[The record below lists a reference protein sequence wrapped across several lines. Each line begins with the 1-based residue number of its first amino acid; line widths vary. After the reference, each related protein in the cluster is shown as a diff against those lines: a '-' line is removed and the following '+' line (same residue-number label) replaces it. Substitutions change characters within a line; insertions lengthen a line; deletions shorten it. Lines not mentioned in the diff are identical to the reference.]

1 MKHFRTFHS
10 IALAGAAVLTL
21 SAGTALAE
29 FPERNIE
36 NVFPWGPGS
45 AMAAT
50 QIISEAMGDELGVNI
65 AVVSTPGAAGVKAFQ
80 TALDKPADGY
90 TIIDGWVAP
99 LVLQPMIGNGDWT
112 YEDFTPLWS
121 ATATPFAL
129 VTRKD
134 EDRWTDFPSFI
145 QYMKDHPGELRYS
158 SGSIGNIPHMVL
170 AKVLQ
175 ANDVY
180 ARNVPYPQDG
190 DAFKDLRGGLLDFSF
205 NDVTT
210 FQSNKDAF
218 QALAVLNDRD
228 DVSELFDG
236 APLVKSFGVDMDLDG
251 LAPGGWH
258 WYLVREGTPE
268 DVVEKLRTAM
278 KAALDRPEVQEK
290 LKAIGFFPTQYSPEQ
305 YEEIVGPVGEQLQS
319 AQDAIAWEKDKVA
332 GK

>member
-112 YEDFTPLWS
+112 YEDFET
-121 ATATPFAL
+121 
-129 VTRKD
+129 V
-134 EDRWTDFPSFI
+134 
-145 QYMKDHPGELRYS
+145 M
-158 SGSIGNIPHMVL
+158 
-170 AKVLQ
+170 
-175 ANDVY
+175 
-180 ARNVPYPQDG
+180 
-190 DAFKDLRGGLLDFSF
+190 
-205 NDVTT
+205 
-210 FQSNKDAF
+210 
-218 QALAVLNDRD
+218 
-228 DVSELFDG
+228 
-236 APLVKSFGVDMDLDG
+236 
-251 LAPGGWH
+251 
-258 WYLVREGTPE
+258 
-268 DVVEKLRTAM
+268 RTARRRDGR
-278 KAALDRPEVQEK
+278 ALDPMM
-290 LKAIGFFPTQYSPEQ
+290 PTEAVTNMDDT
-305 YEEIVGPVGEQLQS
+305 ERRAL
-319 AQDAIAWEKDKVA
+319 WEYLRSVPPTPS
-332 GK
+332 GQR